1 MKFEAVKG
9 ADLPLA
15 DLRHYVRW
23 YDNVLPA
30 ELCDGLVAGFEQM
43 HEAQEVN
50 GSGIRPGLDG
60 SKWTEINLT
69 RLADSAM
76 KGFFL
81 SLIDQY
87 LDRYNSE
94 SGLSLPIPPTNLT
107 ADLIIKR
114 YAADQVEQ
122 FQPHFDSIYD
132 RSHRYMVFLWYL
144 NDVEEGGETRFIDLD
159 MAVQARKGRL
169 LMFPPF
175 WMYQHAGM
183 PPISNAKYIVS
194 TYLLFERNPQVEPG
208 DLSFAT

>member
-1 MKFEAVKG
+1 MKSESLTDA
-9 ADLPLA
+9 ALPLA

-43 HEAQEVN
+43 KDAQEVN
-50 GSGIRPGLDG
+50 GSGVRAGLDG

-76 KGFFL
+76 KGYFI

-87 LDRYNSE
+87 LDRYNLE
-94 SGLSLPIPPTNLT
+94 IGVSLPIPPTNLT

-114 YAADQVEQ
+114 YAADHVEQ

-132 RSHRYMVFLWYL
+132 RCHRYMVFLWYL

-194 TYLLFERNPQVEPG
+194 TYLLFEKNPQVEAG
-208 DLSFAT
+208 DLSFVP